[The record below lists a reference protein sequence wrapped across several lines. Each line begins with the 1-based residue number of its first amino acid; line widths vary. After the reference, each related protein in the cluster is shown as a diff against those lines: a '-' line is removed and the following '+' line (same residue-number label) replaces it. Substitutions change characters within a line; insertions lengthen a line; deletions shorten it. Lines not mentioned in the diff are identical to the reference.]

1 MAHTSVGGDYAA
13 RCLNPLTLALSRVE
27 RGLHGPCVRGKALRG
42 SLLKPPHPNPL
53 PAWRGD
59 WMAHAFV
66 GGNYAAHYTH
76 GKCTIG
82 RLPAAMPKRF
92 GTVGADAE
100 QVNDI

>member
-1 MAHTSVGGDYAA
+1 
-13 RCLNPLTLALSRVE
+13 
-27 RGLHGPCVRGKALRG
+27 
-42 SLLKPPHPNPL
+42 
-53 PAWRGD
+53 
-59 WMAHAFV
+59 MAHAFV